1 MIHRSEVLGVCDT
14 PNRRDAIPVLR
25 RLDGISQ
32 WQRGLGSSQNSKV
45 LLDPLQ
51 RFVLVE
57 VTRDDQHGI
66 VGPIILAVKRTQT
79 IDRDPLDIAAVAD
92 GGLSIVVPL
101 ISCREHALLK
111 DPNWVV
117 LSLLK
122 FAPHDRKL
130 LLEVFAKYLAVDQSV
145 GF

>member
-1 MIHRSEVLGVCDT
+1 MIHRSEVLCVCHTSDRCD
-14 PNRRDAIPVLR
+14 PIPVLR

-32 WQRGLGSSQNSKV
+32 RQWGLGSGQDSKV
-45 LLDPLQ
+45 LLNPLQ
-51 RFVLVE
+51 RFVLIE
-57 VTRDDQHGI
+57 ITRDDQHGI
-66 VGPIILAVKRTQT
+66 VGSIVLAVKRPQA

-92 GGLSIVVPL
+92 RGFSIVVPL
-101 ISCREHALLK
+101 ISCREHTLLK

-117 LSLLK
+117 LSLLE
-122 FAPHDRKL
+122 FAPNNGKL